1 MKAVSVIAHL
11 AVVGL
16 LIGLGASIRW
26 LTSLDPMAKYT
37 QEYAGAG
44 MGEAVVRLEQITA
57 ESRKGM
63 VREWR
68 MTADAADVDR
78 SGYYWNLHQVRRA
91 SLFDKGRESVF
102 LSTENARWDGIAQ
115 ELVLGSL
122 QVTRNTH
129 KVFAQ
134 RGHWRQRLQRL
145 DLAGP
150 IRLVSADAEGVASSV
165 VMNAASNTLVVTDGR
180 LLLAQAAIPEVT
192 STVTTRPAGSADTRR
207 RIEIT
212 FKRFTER
219 QGKTRE
225 GEGVTVKDGDAVFTA
240 DRAEQDIPGRRVTA
254 TGNLRMTEPRAEG
267 TGDKLDIDL
276 KDKLAV
282 LTGNVRFT
290 LRPRNTDGP
299 PPDTEDTRTLST
311 ELRKPVLIECDRAEN
326 RYRDKQVTLTGS
338 LKLTQT
344 IADGKQ
350 RTLTAEKAVYDGRT
364 ETVVLSGNV
373 YGRDEK
379 GQEFR
384 MPRVT
389 IGVKEGDEWVR
400 AEDGGTI
407 VVFDEEEE
415 GNGSSTPAQ
424 PSAPAGSE
432 PTKPNGAST
441 DTAAPDKRGD

>member
-1 MKAVSVIAHL
+1 MKAVSVIAHV
-11 AVVGL
+11 AVFGL
-16 LIGLGASIRW
+16 LIGLGVSVRW
-26 LTSLDPMAKYT
+26 LTSLDPMARYT

-44 MGEAVVRLEQITA
+44 MGEAVVRLERITA

-68 MTADAADVDR
+68 MSAAEADVDR
-78 SGYYWNLHQVRRA
+78 SGYYWNLRQVHRA
-91 SLFDKGRESVF
+91 SLFDQGREALF
-102 LSTENARWDGIAQ
+102 LTTDTARWDGVAQ
-115 ELVLGSL
+115 ELLLGPL
-122 QVTRNTH
+122 EVTREGYRLS
-129 KVFAQ
+129 AQ
-134 RGHWRQRLQRL
+134 RGHWQQRRQRL

-150 IRLVSADAEGVASSV
+150 IRLASADADGVASSV
-165 VMNAASNTLVVTDGR
+165 AMGAASNTLIVTDGR
-180 LLLAQAAIPEVT
+180 LLLAQAAIPEIASSPKPQSDAT
-192 STVTTRPAGSADTRR
+192 ADTRR
-207 RIEIT
+207 RVEIQ
-212 FKRFTER
+212 FKRFIER

-267 TGDKLDIDL
+267 TGDKLEIDL

-290 LRPRNTDGP
+290 LKPRSSAAPSDPESN
-299 PPDTEDTRTLST
+299 DTRTLST
-311 ELRKPVLIECDRAEN
+311 ELRKPVQIVCDRAEN

-350 RTLTAEKAVYDGRT
+350 RVLTADKAVYDERT

-373 YGRDEK
+373 YGKDEK
-379 GQEFR
+379 GQELR

-407 VVFDEEEE
+407 VVFDEDEDS
-415 GNGSSTPAQ
+415 GSSTPTQ
-424 PSAPAGSE
+424 PTAPAGSE
-432 PTKPNGAST
+432 PPKPKGAPADET
-441 DTAAPDKRGD
+441 APDKRGD